1 MFKVENI
8 LLFLIVIVCFLVSL
22 VLVMLVIKPEIF
34 PGPVYAS
41 GAQVEELIPVK
52 EISDE
57 DWQVYRN
64 EDFAFE
70 ISYPDTVIQKSAL
83 NQGALNAGIGVSPG
97 TPVWQFRLD
106 DKGNYQ
112 GTNLID
118 ASLVI
123 HVGNQE
129 GDTSRCSE
137 FKPGSINKSKLEAL
151 PVVEINGI
159 SFWQDVVQEGVM
171 GGSYYQVSYRAE
183 SQGACYE
190 ITQVIQSSNQ
200 ESFAGES
207 VSSFDLEK
215 VTGEMDKVLGTF
227 KFLDVNASFPPQS
240 YPEPKD
246 VGGAVDKDATIH
258 VDGLDVSH
266 WQGDINWT
274 KVANN
279 DYIFTFAKGTEGV
292 GWTDVNFFTNITEGT
307 EAGVVMGVYHFARPD
322 LGNTGQEEAEYFLSV
337 VGDYLESG
345 YLRPVLDL
353 EVGSYLGK
361 AALSAWV
368 LDWLQTVENQSGVA
382 PLIYTNYNYVSYF
395 LTDPVSDFDLWIAY
409 WNCDPTPTYDIPPTG
424 MWSDWGFWQYCVKPA
439 GTVPGITTR
448 IDMNIFNGV
457 EEGLS
462 EFDAASPL
470 WVSLTNY
477 TTAAPSPHYA
487 DIIADVNGDAVGTI
501 NYAFWWDCASLEVD
515 INAVSAS
522 CGELPAPAEGECLEN
537 EFGVRCNA
545 VAEEVKMVEH
555 TYHEV
560 GDYVA
565 KVIVER
571 DTAPPAE
578 DRYHITVYNPILSI
592 TPDPISPAGS
602 LLNQLFQ
609 MSVEVAVDTSLSGAL
624 QVEIFEN
631 GQEAAIDQG
640 CQTVGQDVRV
650 TKTYNFSFLETEA
663 SLKNYTIWARYQPQQ
678 GCPILDISADDKSES
693 YSIDWR
699 AGTLADFDGDGDTDI
714 SVYNES
720 TGRWNI
726 IDQISTSWGFPGDLP
741 VPGDYNGSGETDIA
755 ILRPST
761 GKWFIKDQGRL
772 FWYYPGDIPV
782 QADYDGDGVVN
793 IAVLRPST
801 GRWYI
806 HGMGNFKWYQDGD
819 IPVPCDYDGDGA
831 DEIAVFRP
839 STNSWNILGGVS
851 IPWGYPGDIPVPADY
866 DGDGT
871 CDIAVYRPS
880 NGFWF
885 IKDQGYIHWGYD
897 GDIPVPGDYNGDGAT
912 EVAVIRPS
920 TKRWYIQGLGNF
932 IWYEVGDYPLPVRD
946 TNADGDP
953 YE

>member
-8 LLFLIVIVCFLVSL
+8 LLLLIVIVCFLVSL

-34 PGPVYAS
+34 PSPVYAS
-41 GAQVEELIPVK
+41 EAQEEELIPVK

-64 EDFAFE
+64 EGFAFE
-70 ISYPDTVIQKSAL
+70 ISYPNTVIQKSAPD
-83 NQGALNAGIGVSPG
+83 QGALNAGVGVSPG

-106 DKGNYQ
+106 DMGNYQ

-137 FKPGSINKSKLEAL
+137 FKPGSINKIKLDAL
-151 PVVEINGI
+151 PVIEINGI

-171 GGSYYQVSYRAE
+171 GGTYYLVSYRTV

-207 VSSFDLEK
+207 ISTFDMEK
-215 VTGEMDKVLGTF
+215 VTGELDKVLGTF

-246 VGGAVDKDATIH
+246 IRGVVDESSTEH

-274 KVANN
+274 KVALN

-292 GWTDVNFFTNITEGT
+292 GWTDVNFFTNINEGT

-361 AALSAWV
+361 EALSAWV

-395 LTDPVSDFDLWIAY
+395 LTDPVADFDLWIAY
-409 WNCDPTPTYDIPPTG
+409 WNCNPTPTYDIPPTG
-424 MWSDWGFWQYCVKPA
+424 MWSDWGFWQYCVKSA
-439 GTVPGITTR
+439 GFVPGIHTP
-448 IDMNIFNGV
+448 IDVNIFNGV

-477 TTAAPSPHYA
+477 TTAASAPHYA
-487 DIIADVNGDAVGTI
+487 DITADVNGDAVGTI
-501 NYAFWWDCASLEVD
+501 NYAFWWDCTSLEVD
-515 INAVSAS
+515 ITTVNAS
-522 CGELPAPAEGECLEN
+522 CGTLPTPAEGECLEN
-537 EFGVRCNA
+537 EYGVSCSS

-555 TYHEV
+555 TYQEI
-560 GDYVA
+560 GDFTA

-571 DTAPPAE
+571 DSAPPAE
-578 DRYHITVYNPILSI
+578 DRYQITVYNPILSF
-592 TPDPISPAGS
+592 TADPVSPAVGKI
-602 LLNQLFQ
+602 NQPFELTA
-609 MSVEVAVDTSLSGAL
+609 SVVMKTSISGAL
-624 QVEIFEN
+624 QVDLIEDGTGIIK
-631 GQEAAIDQG
+631 GSG
-640 CQTVGQDVRV
+640 CQTVPDDAYV
-650 TKTYNFSFLETEA
+650 TRNYDFSLTDSEVIVQ
-663 SLKNYTIWARYQPQQ
+663 NYTLWARYRS
-678 GCPILDISADDKSES
+678 GSDCPVTDTNPNDLSLPYKIE
-693 YSIDWR
+693 W
-699 AGTLADFDGDGDTDI
+699 TFGDTDI
-714 SVYNES
+714 SVFRPS
-720 TGRWNI
+720 TMMWYI
-726 IDQISTSWGFPGDLP
+726 KDQYQVKYGISGDIP
-741 VPGDYNGSGETDIA
+741 VPGDY
-755 ILRPST
+755 
-761 GKWFIKDQGRL
+761 
-772 FWYYPGDIPV
+772 
-782 QADYDGDGVVN
+782 DGDGDWDV
-793 IAVLRPST
+793 AVFRPST

-806 HGMGNFKWYQDGD
+806 
-819 IPVPCDYDGDGA
+819 
-831 DEIAVFRP
+831 
-839 STNSWNILGGVS
+839 
-851 IPWGYPGDIPVPADY
+851 
-866 DGDGT
+866 
-871 CDIAVYRPS
+871 
-880 NGFWF
+880 
-885 IKDQGYIHWGYD
+885 KDQYQVNYGMS
-897 GDIPVPGDYNGDGAT
+897 GDIPVPGDYDGDGDWDVAVFRPSIGTWLIKDQYQVKYGISGDIPEPGDYDGDGDWDVAVFRPSTGRWLIKDQYQGHHGMNGDIPVPSDYDGNGDW
-912 EVAVIRPS
+912 EVAVFRPS
-920 TKRWYIQGLGNF
+920 TVRWYIKDQYQVNYGMSGD
-932 IWYEVGDYPLPVRD
+932 IPVPGDY
-946 TNADGDP
+946 DGDGDLEVAVFRP
-953 YE
+953 STGKWYVKDQYQVEFGMSGDIPVPGDYDGLD